1 MCDIGKRNRSE
12 KQRKGCGDPRWCGLK
27 ICGITTVSYFLES
40 TDKDESRLN
49 SGRQRIG
56 KKHDSQNAWS
66 SPRLNIEIARHS
78 RSRLRNTRTRSVQS
92 MSHDSPLCLQEFT
105 TDLFPISS
113 SYLTFYF
120 SSKVDSLSL
129 HTATQTLHSDTQ
141 SDHYPQSQHL
151 VPPPVCLPSNQP
163 SLSFSIPQPRCC
175 VLSSP
180 TRQTSSWTT
189 LYWLPSSVSKM
200 ARMCEL

>member
-12 KQRKGCGDPRWCGLK
+12 KQRKGCGDPRWCVLK

-66 SPRLNIEIARHS
+66 SPRLNIEVVRHS

-92 MSHDSPLCLQEFT
+92 MSHDSPLCLQKFT

-141 SDHYPQSQHL
+141 SDHYPQSQL
-151 VPPPVCLPSNQP
+151 PRTTASMPPKQPAEPVVLDPTASMLCLILANQTD
-163 SLSFSIPQPRCC
+163 LKLDNA
-175 VLSSP
+175 VLAP
-180 TRQTSSWTT
+180 
-189 LYWLPSSVSKM
+189 LLGIKDGKNV
-200 ARMCEL
+200 